1 MNSEIIQQ
9 AVMKNLT
16 ILLLTILFI
25 SCDRNKDEINTDIF
39 EVTTVGIGIDCNLI
53 LIEFKECDSARIVK
67 ITQPLSLSYG
77 LVYYAY
83 NLDKDIFSASG
94 QILSV
99 RVRKTYESELYACTT
114 LEIGYPWV
122 TVLDAKPKD

>member
-53 LIEFKECDSARIVK
+53 LIEFKECDSARIVE

-99 RVRKTYESELYACTT
+99 RVRKTYESELYACTM